1 MLERTYP
8 GSWTLID
15 KFCRESKEADILDLV
30 VSKSRGNTMIGYLNK
45 FYLLGEKTRAKI
57 NGKEEAGTHLGD
69 REILG
74 ILWSFTIILSKVD
87 VLVRLFTSR
96 DNIT

>member
-15 KFCRESKEADILDLV
+15 KFCGESKEADILDLV

-45 FYLLGEKTRAKI
+45 SYIEEGKTSLRV
-57 NGKEEAGTHLGD
+57 NL
-69 REILG
+69 
-74 ILWSFTIILSKVD
+74 
-87 VLVRLFTSR
+87 
-96 DNIT
+96 